1 VQGVVARVLEEAAA
15 QRVAPSP
22 ALAREVLE
30 VRDPDA
36 GAPSRVSGAV
46 RTSGIHAPGMG
57 LLRSREK
64 MIDEWPVLADRL
76 MVELR

>member
-1 VQGVVARVLEEAAA
+1 
-15 QRVAPSP
+15 
-22 ALAREVLE
+22 
-30 VRDPDA
+30 
-36 GAPSRVSGAV
+36 VSGAV

-76 MVELR
+76 IVELR